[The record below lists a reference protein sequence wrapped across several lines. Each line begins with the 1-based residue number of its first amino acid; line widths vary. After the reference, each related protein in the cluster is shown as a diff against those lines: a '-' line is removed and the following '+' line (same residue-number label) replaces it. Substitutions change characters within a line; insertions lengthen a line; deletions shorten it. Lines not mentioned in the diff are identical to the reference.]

1 LDQKHGAFLREVA
14 EISGKGTWD
23 GKRNA
28 IKGNVWTG
36 KQGTDII

>member
-1 LDQKHGAFLREVA
+1 LRGEQKFQE
-14 EISGKGTWD
+14 KGTWD